1 MNNYEFYDLIL
12 DNLSLSLG
20 LLFLFI
26 VVHYLIFRKYVT
38 SVLDP
43 ILLPVISSVFSMAD
57 VYLLFFTNSIST
69 YLFINFN
76 LTQLAFWFGLFYF
89 KTKINSKFNT
99 LKTNTFSNNFNNTLS
114 FYFFSIIY
122 LCSQVL
128 IYVTKGIPLLKESRL
143 ETFADGGGEGVLG
156 RIVDVTSIFCLYSFF
171 KIIKVGKLSF
181 SDVPKYVIIILIFL
195 TFLLTGSKSTFLN
208 LFLVFWC
215 FIIFNRIK
223 GNDSEKY
230 INIIK
235 KYRLRI
241 FVFILTVVS
250 LIIFVQINYADNENK
265 LNPLVSLF
273 IRFIHS
279 GDVYWYAY
287 PNNVYLN
294 IKSNAWFSALF
305 TDFLGLFR
313 IVGWNNLPEA
323 IGITFKDIHHPSDI
337 PSGPNARHNVFGLI
351 YYGFFGG
358 ILFSFLL
365 GVIISFVRNKLPF
378 ILKDTMLNGFIFTF
392 LMIKISGLD
401 TDPML
406 TFTYLNNLLFIFPI
420 IFFGFLFFLA
430 LFKTKLGHNDK

>member
-171 KIIKVGKLSF
+171 KII
-181 SDVPKYVIIILIFL
+181 
-195 TFLLTGSKSTFLN
+195 N
-208 LFLVFWC
+208 
-215 FIIFNRIK
+215 
-223 GNDSEKY
+223 
-230 INIIK
+230 
-235 KYRLRI
+235 
-241 FVFILTVVS
+241 
-250 LIIFVQINYADNENK
+250 
-265 LNPLVSLF
+265 
-273 IRFIHS
+273 
-279 GDVYWYAY
+279 
-287 PNNVYLN
+287 
-294 IKSNAWFSALF
+294 
-305 TDFLGLFR
+305 
-313 IVGWNNLPEA
+313 
-323 IGITFKDIHHPSDI
+323 
-337 PSGPNARHNVFGLI
+337 
-351 YYGFFGG
+351 
-358 ILFSFLL
+358 
-365 GVIISFVRNKLPF
+365 
-378 ILKDTMLNGFIFTF
+378 
-392 LMIKISGLD
+392 
-401 TDPML
+401 
-406 TFTYLNNLLFIFPI
+406 
-420 IFFGFLFFLA
+420 FLA
-430 LFKTKLGHNDK
+430 LAEGATQRASWLVKRGQRRSG

>member
-1 MNNYEFYDLIL
+1 MFPHHKPMFF
-12 DNLSLSLG
+12 

-171 KIIKVGKLSF
+171 KMS
-181 SDVPKYVIIILIFL
+181 S
-195 TFLLTGSKSTFLN
+195 
-208 LFLVFWC
+208 
-215 FIIFNRIK
+215 
-223 GNDSEKY
+223 
-230 INIIK
+230 
-235 KYRLRI
+235 
-241 FVFILTVVS
+241 
-250 LIIFVQINYADNENK
+250 
-265 LNPLVSLF
+265 
-273 IRFIHS
+273 
-279 GDVYWYAY
+279 WY
-287 PNNVYLN
+287 
-294 IKSNAWFSALF
+294 K
-305 TDFLGLFR
+305 
-313 IVGWNNLPEA
+313 
-323 IGITFKDIHHPSDI
+323 TFKNSVSITNST
-337 PSGPNARHNVFGLI
+337 
-351 YYGFFGG
+351 
-358 ILFSFLL
+358 SFL
-365 GVIISFVRNKLPF
+365 FK
-378 ILKDTMLNGFIFTF
+378 
-392 LMIKISGLD
+392 
-401 TDPML
+401 
-406 TFTYLNNLLFIFPI
+406 
-420 IFFGFLFFLA
+420 
-430 LFKTKLGHNDK
+430 KTKIKHFSSASR